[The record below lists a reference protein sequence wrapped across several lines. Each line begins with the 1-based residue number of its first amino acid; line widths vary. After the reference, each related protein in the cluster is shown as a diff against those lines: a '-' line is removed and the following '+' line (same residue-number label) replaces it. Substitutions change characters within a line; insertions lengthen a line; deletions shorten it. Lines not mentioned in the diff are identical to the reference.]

1 MECSENRPKLHQVV
15 RTWSPYDFLPSSC
28 KGSLQAIYEELVAA
42 SCSEQP
48 FPIPT
53 SVQRHFIN
61 AYAFEY
67 ITAIRDFVGDAQR
80 ILVIGD
86 WGGRDYY
93 SLKLSGRCPIVMDIV
108 PQSITKDM
116 VIADANKPL
125 PFAPGTFDAVVM
137 AEVLE
142 HLPKDFDALG
152 RMRQVTKEGGALV
165 LTIPYFHD
173 VEPTHIRIHSPVS
186 IERLLSAAGW
196 TIDAYIEK
204 GGGLCRIAQWLPFR
218 LAIHGFNGL
227 VYKLR
232 GRTAYRALNGRIA
245 LFDFWLGR
253 KRNSLHRWS
262 KLYGAFIRCKKS
274 EEVDWN
280 ALNSQT
286 FRDMHCGSHA
296 CFNTEN
302 KAKTANEP

>member
-1 MECSENRPKLHQVV
+1 MGITR
-15 RTWSPYDFLPSSC
+15 
-28 KGSLQAIYEELVAA
+28 QAKVMAWPRRLRGIYEELVAA

-53 SVQRHFIN
+53 SVQRYFIN

-67 ITAIRDFVGDAQR
+67 VKAIRDFVGDAGR

-86 WGGRDYY
+86 GGGRDYY
-93 SLKLSGRCPIVMDIV
+93 SLKLLGKSPIVMDIG
-108 PQSITKDM
+108 PQSIIKEM
-116 VIADANKPL
+116 VIADANQPL
-125 PFAPGTFDAVVM
+125 PFAPGTFDAAVM

-142 HLPKDFDALG
+142 HLPKDYDALR
-152 RMRQVTKEGGALV
+152 RMREVTKDGGVLV
-165 LTIPYFHD
+165 LTMPYFHD
-173 VEPTHIRIHSPVS
+173 AEPTHIRIHSPAS

-218 LAIHGFNGL
+218 VTIHGFNAL
-227 VYKLR
+227 IYKLR

-262 KLYGAFIRCKKS
+262 NAYGAFIRCKKS
-274 EEVDWN
+274 EEVDWS
-280 ALNSQT
+280 ALNSEA
-286 FRDMHCGSHA
+286 FRDMHRGSSA
-296 CFNTEN
+296 YFNMEN
-302 KAKTANEP
+302 KVKAAGEP